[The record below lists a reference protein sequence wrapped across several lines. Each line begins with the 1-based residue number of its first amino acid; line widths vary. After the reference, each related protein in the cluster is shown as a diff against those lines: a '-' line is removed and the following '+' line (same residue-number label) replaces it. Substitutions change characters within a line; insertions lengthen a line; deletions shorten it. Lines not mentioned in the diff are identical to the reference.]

1 MGSIGAP
8 EILVVLFIALLVLG
22 PERLP
27 GAARSVGKA
36 VGEFR
41 RVTGGIQ
48 AEMRDAVD
56 GIINPSV
63 PEPAP
68 STTPTAIP
76 AVTVD
81 PTPFVEPMAPAVAED
96 DTSGAG
102 ETSGAGKTETGPEGA
117 DDVRPA
123 AVAGPDTVVPG
134 PPMFGTTAPA
144 GGLDP
149 VAETGAPPPFDPS
162 LN

>member
-1 MGSIGAP
+1 MGSVGAP
-8 EILVVLFIALLVLG
+8 EILVILFIALLVLG

-56 GIINPSV
+56 GIINPSD

-68 STTPTAIP
+68 STSTTAIP
-76 AVTVD
+76 TVTVD
-81 PTPFVEPMAPAVAED
+81 APPVVEPPAPLAGD
-96 DTSGAG
+96 DPLPADAAG
-102 ETSGAGKTETGPEGA
+102 PAGA
-117 DDVRPA
+117 D
-123 AVAGPDTVVPG
+123 GPG
-134 PPMFGTTAPA
+134 PADDARPETADPGLPMVGTTGPA
-144 GGLDP
+144 GGANP
-149 VAETGAPPPFDPS
+149 VAGTGPLPPFDPS

>member
-1 MGSIGAP
+1 MGSVGAP

-22 PERLP
+22 PDRLP

-56 GIINPSV
+56 GIINPTE
-63 PEPAP
+63 PEPTP
-68 STTPTAIP
+68 STAATAIP

-81 PTPFVEPMAPAVAED
+81 PMPAAEPVAPVLADD
-96 DTSGAG
+96 DTSGVHEAAPVA
-102 ETSGAGKTETGPEGA
+102 EDSAAPDVAPSDAA
-117 DDVRPA
+117 DPA
-123 AVAGPDTVVPG
+123 VPIV
-134 PPMFGTTAPA
+134 GTTSPA
-144 GGLDP
+144 GGLNP
-149 VAETGAPPPFDPS
+149 VVEPAVPQPFDPS